1 MSGTVGTNSG
11 RVSGT
16 IGAAAAGPT
25 VSASDPAIDTNA
37 AVGTQWANSA
47 SGEFFVCTD
56 ATTDENVWTNVGDGT
71 GDISPWAYGGTAY
84 GHTLAGGAYPYG
96 NVHDRFSFTSDGD
109 AADVGDTT
117 GTRAYG
123 CANKSTTHAYFS
135 GGSTALT
142 ITSAS
147 DKVSFASGG
156 DSVATGDTL
165 TTTNRYQVESN
176 DIDNQIGYLAC
187 GKGSGS
193 ATRIEKL
200 AFASDTF
207 STSSASA
214 YNDANG
220 CAGNSSKTYGYIMG
234 DKDSPYTLIQK
245 YVFASESTGTEVGS
259 LTIAMSGSVWNGT
272 SSTEYGYCAGTS
284 GAGPADDSIQKQSFS
299 SDGDSTDVGNLLTA
313 FGWAAGQSSTTYGY
327 VSSGVYPTAHNVI
340 QKYSFSSDGNS
351 TDVGDVTVARYGPCG
366 SEV

>member
-56 ATTDENVWTNVGDGT
+56 ATTDENVWTNVGDGS

-135 GGSTALT
+135 GGSTGFT
-142 ITSAS
+142 VTNAS

-156 DSVATGDTL
+156 DSVAIGDTL
-165 TTTNRYQVESN
+165 ASATRYQVESN

-187 GKGSGS
+187 GDAS
-193 ATRIEKL
+193 ASAIEKL
-200 AFASDTF
+200 AFASDAF
-207 STSSASA
+207 STSSASVWNA
-214 YNDANG
+214 APA
-220 CAGNSSKTYGYIMG
+220 CSGNSSRTHGYIMG
-234 DKDSPYTLIQK
+234 DSVSPYTHIQK

-259 LTIAMSGSVWNGT
+259 LVIACGSSNWSGT
-272 SSTEYGYCAGTS
+272 SSTEYGYSAGSDTPS
-284 GAGPADDSIQKQSFS
+284 NDAIQKQSFS
-299 SDGDSTDVGNLLTA
+299 SDGDSTDVGNLLSSFA
-313 FGWAAGQSSTTYGY
+313 WAAGQSSTTYGY
-327 VSSGVYPTAHNVI
+327 NSAGIYPTAHNVI
-340 QKYSFSSDGNS
+340 QRYSFSSDGDS
-351 TDVGDVTVARYGPCG
+351 TDVGNVTVARYGPCG
-366 SEV
+366 SEN